1 MNIQNY
7 YWNSIVK
14 KNKIKQKLVEPYPRA
29 VAIEKI
35 NEYDNTDFAQY
46 SDLESFRKKVLFIYM
61 KTQNNNK

>member
-46 SDLESFRKKVLFIYM
+46 SDLESF
-61 KTQNNNK
+61 